1 MMEHG
6 ICRRLSDFRLPRG
19 IVCRPVGRNETRLL
33 DPGTGRM
40 MLVNVE
46 AGTMMP
52 IMPVETP
59 GEEWPLL
66 NLDLDEC
73 SIGMSGLAFAA
84 HREDILCLKYGDV
97 FHRQWHDVKLSW
109 ALGVNGS

>member
-1 MMEHG
+1 
-6 ICRRLSDFRLPRG
+6 
-19 IVCRPVGRNETRLL
+19 
-33 DPGTGRM
+33 M
-40 MLVNVE
+40 MLWRHLVSRHQV
-46 AGTMMP
+46 P
-52 IMPVETP
+52 
-59 GEEWPLL
+59 
-66 NLDLDEC
+66 LDLDEC